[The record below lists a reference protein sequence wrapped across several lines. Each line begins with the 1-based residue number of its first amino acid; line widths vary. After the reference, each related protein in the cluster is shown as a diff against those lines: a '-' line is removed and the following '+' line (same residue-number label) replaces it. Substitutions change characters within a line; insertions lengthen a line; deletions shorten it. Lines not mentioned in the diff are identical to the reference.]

1 MSKNGLII
9 TLSALFLIASAI
21 YSYTQ
26 KKSYTKAVQEAT
38 IQANEIEQ
46 VAQLQKLWGAKG
58 VISKLHRVLK
68 SVSDNKKIGIKI
80 DRSKAKLGFGN
91 LTDKELNKIL
101 SSLAKLPIQFK
112 SLNITRSG
120 EKYSMECLCVW

>member
-1 MSKNGLII
+1 MNKNALII

-21 YSYTQ
+21 YSYSQ
-26 KKSYTKAVQEAT
+26 KKSYTKAVQEAN

-68 SVSDNKKIGIKI
+68 NVSDNKKIGVKI
-80 DRSKAKLGFGN
+80 DRTKAKLGFGN